1 MKRIIA
7 FVLSITILL
16 TLSVSTLSVSAADF
30 GFDGEVNASYIYM
43 EELKSG
49 TVVHSVNAD
58 KQVPPASLTKVMTYI
73 VVSEN
78 VPDPQ
83 NTYVT
88 VTQDMLA
95 TMDPESSVMGL
106 SRFVDGDGIKV
117 SVLELLYGLMLPSG
131 NDAALALASYV
142 GDGSIDKFVE
152 MMNRKAGQLGCS
164 STHFVNPHGLH
175 DPMHYSTALDLS
187 VMTKYAMGKPY
198 FKEIVK
204 TPVYTVESF
213 YVYDS
218 VLSTIENTNYMLR
231 EYYSMYYY
239 PYVTGVK
246 TGYTDQ
252 AGKCLISTAEKD
264 GYEYLCIVL
273 GTPYSYAEDVNYAML
288 GSAKLY
294 EWAFNNIANSSIL
307 SKDEVIKSMAIEFV
321 WGNDPVDVVPQQDVT
336 ALLPKNYDSSLITT
350 EVDLPEY
357 LRAPV
362 EKDEVVG
369 SVSVFYDGE
378 KVGTTNIV
386 SSVTVERDQTNYLM
400 HRMIGFV
407 VNNIIWLSVL
417 FAIIVAVVVMGVY
430 NRRQRKKRQ
439 ARRRY
444 R

>member
-1 MKRIIA
+1 MRKIIA
-7 FVLSITILL
+7 FVLVITMLL
-16 TLSVSTLSVSAADF
+16 TLSVSALSASAADF
-30 GFDGEVNASYIYM
+30 GFDGDVNASYIYM
-43 EELKSG
+43 EELNSG
-49 TVVHSVNAD
+49 TVVHSLNAEE
-58 KQVPPASLTKVMTYI
+58 QVPPASLTKVMTYI
-73 VVSEN
+73 VVAES
-78 VPDPQ
+78 VPDLE

-106 SRFVDGDGIKV
+106 SHHIDADGTKV

-175 DPMHYSTALDLS
+175 DPMHYSSALDLS
-187 VMTKYAMGKPY
+187 VMTKYALEKPY

-204 TPVYTVESF
+204 SPDYIVES
-213 YVYDS
+213 
-218 VLSTIENTNYMLR
+218 LSSIIENTNYMLR
-231 EYYSMYYY
+231 EDYSMYYY

-252 AGKCLISTAEKD
+252 AGKCLISTD
-264 GYEYLCIVL
+264 QNGDYEYLCIVL

-294 EWAFNNIANSSIL
+294 EWAFNNISSSPIL

-321 WGNDPVDVVPQQDVT
+321 WGSEPVDVVPQQDVT
-336 ALLPKNYDSSLITT
+336 ALLPNNYDKSLVTT

-362 EKDEVVG
+362 EKGEVVG

-407 VNNIIWLSVL
+407 VNNIIWLSIV
-417 FAIIVAVVVMGVY
+417 FAILVALVVMNVY

>member
-1 MKRIIA
+1 MRKIIA
-7 FVLSITILL
+7 FVLVITMLL
-16 TLSVSTLSVSAADF
+16 TLSVSALSASAADF
-30 GFDGEVNASYIYM
+30 GFDGDVNASYIYM
-43 EELKSG
+43 EELNSG
-49 TVVHSVNAD
+49 TVVHSLNAEE
-58 KQVPPASLTKVMTYI
+58 QVPPASLTKVMTYI
-73 VVSEN
+73 VVAES
-78 VPDPQ
+78 VPDLE

-106 SRFVDGDGIKV
+106 SHHIDADGTEV

-175 DPMHYSTALDLS
+175 DPMHYSSALDLS
-187 VMTKYAMGKPY
+187 VMTKYALEKPY

-204 TPVYTVESF
+204 SPDYIVES
-213 YVYDS
+213 
-218 VLSTIENTNYMLR
+218 LSSIIENTNYMLR
-231 EYYSMYYY
+231 EDYSMYYY

-252 AGKCLISTAEKD
+252 AGKCLISTAQNGD
-264 GYEYLCIVL
+264 YEYLCIVL

-294 EWAFNNIANSSIL
+294 EWAFNNISSSPIL

-321 WGNDPVDVVPQQDVT
+321 WGSEPVDVVPQQDVT
-336 ALLPKNYDSSLITT
+336 ALLPNNYDKSLVTT

-362 EKDEVVG
+362 EKGEVVG

-407 VNNIIWLSVL
+407 VNNIIWLAIV
-417 FAIIVAVVVMGVY
+417 FAILVALVVMNVY